1 MLNLLKWNSLDI
13 FYRYAWMIFIGAI
26 SLVITTLVPSG
37 TGTLNELLFYFAQL
51 LGLLFFLSTMFLALF
66 QCFNWLRH
74 DSSMLEL
81 SLPAAAWKLL
91 LSRVILAVVINTIA
105 CLGLILMVQLYHIHV
120 NGVMELL
127 TVDQAQSIAVA
138 VLILVTVDMTVLFS
152 YLIARSIGL
161 FHFQAVFIT
170 AVLSGIFLPLIVV
183 FCGYVMVWM
192 NVILTL
198 PHLSAEHILSI
209 EGNLRVSSWMP
220 ALAACGWIA
229 LLEYLGSSLLLKY
242 SVQGE

>member
-1 MLNLLKWNSLDI
+1 MLKLLKWNSLDI
-13 FYRYAWMIFIGAI
+13 FYRYAWLIFIGLVSLAI
-26 SLVITTLVPSG
+26 AALVPSG
-37 TGTLNELLFYFAQL
+37 TGTLIELLFYFAHL
-51 LGLLFFLSTMFLALF
+51 LGFLFFLSTLFLALY
-66 QCFNWLRH
+66 QCFGWLRH
-74 DSSMLEL
+74 SSAMLEL

-91 LSRVILAVVINTIA
+91 LSRVILAVVINAVA
-105 CLGLILMVQLYHIHV
+105 CLGLILMMQLYHKHV
-120 NGVMELL
+120 NGVMEPL
-127 TVDQAQSIAVA
+127 TVDQVKSIAVA
-138 VLILVTVDMTVLFS
+138 VLILLTMEMTVLFS

-161 FHFQAVFIT
+161 FHFQAAFIT

-192 NVILTL
+192 NVLTL
-198 PHLSAEHILSI
+198 PHFSLEHILI
-209 EGNLRVSSWMP
+209 IDGNMRVSSWMP